1 MLCYCTARKVLLI
14 LVNLGTEIPY
24 YPAVFSH
31 RLNLSYD
38 NIN

>member
-14 LVNLGTEIPY
+14 LVNLGIEIPY
-24 YPAVFSH
+24 YPAVLSH
-31 RLNLSYD
+31 RLKLSYD